1 MTMTTRRNSKNKII
15 LKKATHSNFMS
26 YGNNVN
32 EFTFPQG
39 LNWLSASN
47 GCGKSTEVEVLN
59 FAFFGKSYRG
69 GNRNE
74 LRNTM
79 NTEAT
84 LKVTVEFDRV
94 QGDIQEEYFLT
105 RTLDPKGNMKFTL
118 EKKEGDKWVV
128 QNKRAGFTQK
138 DFEENILHFNEI
150 LFKNNI
156 AMNTQESI
164 PFIDQEPV
172 DRRKLTDSLIMM
184 DNDRLK
190 KENAKELSNAKT
202 NYEIASNDIERINN
216 EITNLNG
223 IIAKMQ
229 EEKKANISQME
240 ATLTEKKN
248 AVGALQEQATQLY
261 NNVQARQGKLAQLK
275 AVIDTEPNIDRALAG
290 ISNAK
295 AQVTALQQYRVDL
308 DAANAELTEANKN
321 YSALPI
327 QTKNDELA
335 AMDGQISQMN
345 TDLNGIVS
353 EISSLNTERG
363 KADGA
368 VQSLA
373 YNIQQTTVQLNKFA
387 DAGKQRKNDL
397 AHVDEQINLG
407 AMMQAGTKCPTC
419 GHTLTEDDIEAHK
432 NEIRQKLID
441 DINADIT
448 RLRESWINTKNA
460 LTDLEKSQKDA
471 EAAVAEIDNR
481 LAEAFT
487 RQAALKQKIDTTTA
501 SRGALFNEIQG
512 FTAIYNTTVVP
523 AKAKVDQLNRN
534 IASAEAAIA
543 ATGIDVD
550 KFVAEETRLGA
561 EKSKIAEVRTQ
572 WQAEYNEYSVENANY
587 SGLMGQIQQA
597 NGEIVNM
604 EAEITRIKN
613 ATSADA
619 LAMTEKRLEE
629 AKGELESATSRWH
642 EASKTITACNYITG
656 MLSDG
661 GIKKL
666 VYSLYIDHF
675 NEAVRKNLL
684 RANLPFVI
692 KFDETMD
699 FTFISSPGYAP
710 SYKMLSQGQR
720 RKVGFAIAMAFRDFV
735 SLIGNFDINFMSLDE
750 VLDIS
755 TDNYAMREM
764 LDIVRSMVDDI
775 GCVVVITHRGEV
787 VADKF
792 DHKITVE
799 YDGTYSH
806 MGDVVA
812 V

>member
-1 MTMTTRRNSKNKII
+1 
-15 LKKATHSNFMS
+15 MS

-32 EFTFPQG
+32 EFTFPEG

-69 GNRNE
+69 GNRTE

-79 NTEAT
+79 NVDAT
-84 LKVTVEFDRV
+84 MKVTVEFDRV
-94 QGDIQEEYFLT
+94 QGDTREEYFLT

-118 EKKEGDKWVV
+118 EKKEGEKWVV

-184 DNDRLK
+184 DTDRLK

-202 NYEIASNDIERINN
+202 NSEIASNDMTRINN
-216 EITNLNG
+216 EITNLNS
-223 IIAKMQ
+223 IITQMKD
-229 EEKKANISQME
+229 EKKANLSQME
-240 ATLTEKKN
+240 ANLAEKKRVVEGMQGQ
-248 AVGALQEQATQLY
+248 AAQLFSKVQEY
-261 NNVQARQGKLAQLK
+261 QGTLGQLK
-275 AVIDTEPNIDRALAG
+275 AIIDKEPGIDKELAA

-295 AQVTALQQYRVDL
+295 AQVAALQQYRADL
-308 DAANAELTEANKN
+308 AAANAELSSATAAYN
-321 YSALPI
+321 ALPV
-327 QTKNDELA
+327 QAKTDELA
-335 AMDGQISQMN
+335 ALDAQIATIN
-345 TDLNGIVS
+345 AELTGITPKL
-353 EISSLNTERG
+353 ISLNSERA
-363 KADGA
+363 KSDATVRNWDY
-368 VQSLA
+368 Q
-373 YNIQQTTVQLNKFA
+373 IQQITTQLNQFA
-387 DAGKQRKNDL
+387 DAGKKRKNDL

-407 AMMQAGTKCPTC
+407 SMMQAGTKCPTC
-419 GHTLTEDDIEAHK
+419 GHTLTEADIESHK
-432 NEIRQKLID
+432 NEIRQKLVD
-441 DINADIT
+441 DINADIS
-448 RLRESWINTKNA
+448 RLRESWVSTKA
-460 LTDLEKSQKDA
+460 SLSELEKSR
-471 EAAVAEIDNR
+471 AAAAEIVSG
-481 LAEAFT
+481 
-487 RQAALKQKIDTTTA
+487 IDTQIANVTA
-501 SRGALFNEIQG
+501 RRDAINKQIADIGIPRNTIFNELQG
-512 FTAIYNTTVVP
+512 YQEIYNKTVAS
-523 AKAKVDQLNRN
+523 AKTKVDQLASN
-534 IASAEAAIA
+534 IASAEKTITS
-543 ATGIDVD
+543 TGIDVD
-550 KFVAEETRLGA
+550 QFMAEESRLSA
-561 EKSKIAEVRTQ
+561 EKANIAEVRTL
-572 WQAEYNEYSVENANY
+572 WQTVYNEYSSENAKY
-587 SGLMGQIQQA
+587 SGLNGQIQQA
-597 NGEIVNM
+597 NNEIANM
-604 EAEITRIKN
+604 EAEIERIKN

-619 LAMTEKRLEE
+619 LSMTLKRLEE
-629 AKGELESATSRWH
+629 AKAELVSATARWH
-642 EASKTITACNYITG
+642 AACRTITACNYITG

-666 VYSLYIDHF
+666 VYSLYINHF
-675 NEAVRKNLL
+675 NAAVRKNLL

-692 KFDETMD
+692 TFDETMD

-775 GCVVVITHRGEV
+775 GCVVVITHRGDV

-812 V
+812 I